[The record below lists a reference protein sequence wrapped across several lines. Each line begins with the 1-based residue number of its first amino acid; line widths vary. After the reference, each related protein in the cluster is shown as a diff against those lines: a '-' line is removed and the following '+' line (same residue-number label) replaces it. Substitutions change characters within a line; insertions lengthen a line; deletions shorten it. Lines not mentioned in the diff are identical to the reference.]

1 MGISFRISWTVNCG
15 CARKTLVISWGLAV
29 TMMEDDLLAALKEL
43 HEASLA
49 MTSGKLPTGDDMER
63 YNRAIEWSKRVITLA
78 ERSE

>member
-1 MGISFRISWTVNCG
+1 
-15 CARKTLVISWGLAV
+15 
-29 TMMEDDLLAALKEL
+29 MMEDDLLTVLREL

-49 MTSGKLPTGDDMER
+49 MTSGRLPTGDDMER